1 VRPVV
6 IVIVLPLAQLLV
18 EQVNVVRDAVLVQEL
33 VELLV
38 VGRGAIVRPCRSNAV
53 SVAGRTHGGCRVLRD
68 ASDRYRKLYRRLW
81 RHPGFLELSDGEKV
95 LAFYLLTG
103 PQTNR
108 LGLYVFSIATAAED
122 LGTVSGSFTK
132 LVTGAAEVAHDAHI
146 EN

>member
-1 VRPVV
+1 
-6 IVIVLPLAQLLV
+6 
-18 EQVNVVRDAVLVQEL
+18 
-33 VELLV
+33 
-38 VGRGAIVRPCRSNAV
+38 
-53 SVAGRTHGGCRVLRD
+53 
-68 ASDRYRKLYRRLW
+68 
-81 RHPGFLELSDGEKV
+81 V